1 MTEPTGEVRVR
12 SVRTPQSSNAW
23 EQVADVA
30 GGVLRIGFAVT
41 TLPLALLPAA
51 SQQHIRNA
59 AQDIMR
65 AVVTLP
71 GEFSNIVSESV
82 EKWAAEQGVDGPD
95 GGKAPK
101 DEMSD
106 K

>member
-12 SVRTPQSSNAW
+12 SVRTPQSSNVM

-30 GGVLRIGFAVT
+30 GGVLRVGFAVT

-59 AQDIMR
+59 AQDIMH
-65 AVVTLP
+65 AVVSLP

-82 EKWAAEQGVDGPD
+82 EKWAAEQDLGTSES
-95 GGKAPK
+95 GKAPK